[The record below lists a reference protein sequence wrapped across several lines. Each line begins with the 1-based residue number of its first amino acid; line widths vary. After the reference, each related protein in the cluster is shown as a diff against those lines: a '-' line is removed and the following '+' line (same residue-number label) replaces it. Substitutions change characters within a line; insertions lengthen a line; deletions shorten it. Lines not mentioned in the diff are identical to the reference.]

1 MLNLVADF
9 SLLGSL
15 KFFSIHLSTC
25 PEHRSLGLEF
35 CFKLRGKH
43 VMGLWLLLRLLLG
56 LELLLLLTFSRH
68 VVVVTCL
75 LSLITKN
82 L

>member
-1 MLNLVADF
+1 
-9 SLLGSL
+9 
-15 KFFSIHLSTC
+15 
-25 PEHRSLGLEF
+25 
-35 CFKLRGKH
+35 
-43 VMGLWLLLRLLLG
+43 MGLWLLLRLLLG

-82 L
+82 LCERCQTDIDLLHWYSVGNLIPRSAALMPIILIT